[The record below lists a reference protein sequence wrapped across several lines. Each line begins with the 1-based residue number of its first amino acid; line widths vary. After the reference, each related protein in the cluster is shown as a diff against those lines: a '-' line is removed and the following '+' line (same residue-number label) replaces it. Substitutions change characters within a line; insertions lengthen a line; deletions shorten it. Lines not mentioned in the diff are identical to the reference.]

1 MTDSKC
7 SSAFTLLAAVIL
19 AAGFAACGYLVTE
32 GLKHFRAADNY
43 VTVKGLAQQDVEADL
58 VIWPIKHTA
67 TGGELPMV
75 QGQVEANTQKVITFL
90 KAQGLAETDIIARKL
105 EVTDLLAQSYRPENA
120 TESRFII
127 SENIIV
133 RTNNLD
139 AVDKAAQNMGDL
151 LKQGVS
157 LYRDPNGGTAGYPE
171 YIYTKLNDIKPAMI
185 AAATQSARESA
196 NQFAIDSGAKVG
208 GIREAYQGIF
218 EILPRDS
225 QNSYQERQERFKT
238 VRVVSTLKFYLE

>member
-1 MTDSKC
+1 MSDSKC
-7 SSAFTLLAAVIL
+7 SSAFTLLAAIIL
-19 AAGFAACGYLVTE
+19 AAGFAACGWFITE
-32 GLKHFRAADNY
+32 GLMRFRAADNY

-58 VIWPIKHTA
+58 VIWPIKHTV
-67 TGGELPMV
+67 TGGDLPTV
-75 QGQVEANTQKVITFL
+75 QGEVEANTQKVIAFL
-90 KAQGLAETDIIARKL
+90 KAQGLAETDVIARKL

-120 TESRFII
+120 EQSRFII

-133 RTNNLD
+133 RTNNLN
-139 AVDKAAQNMGDL
+139 AVDKAAQNIGDL

-157 LYRDPNGGTAGYPE
+157 LYRDPNGGSAGYPE

-185 AAATQSARESA
+185 AAATKSARESA
-196 NQFAIDSGAKVG
+196 DQFANDSGAKVG